1 MKTFPIHL
9 PNGSTVCTPD
19 NMALGARVSRCKRIL
34 RHNIGLHKQS
44 LKTSKI
50 KADKRMTTRDKIV
63 DGVLGTLLGLVCF
76 ASPFYLITL
85 TF

>member
-9 PNGSTVCTPD
+9 SNGATVCTPD
-19 NMALGARVSRCKRIL
+19 NMALEARVNRCKRLL
-34 RHNIGLHKQS
+34 RHNVGLHKQA

-50 KADKRMTTRDKIV
+50 KAEKRMTMKEKVV

-76 ASPFYLITL
+76 VSPFYLITL